1 MFPDEKAAGT
11 KILDCMDRRIQI
23 HEKHGIVRL
32 MPPDVANEE
41 LSDEDAQKYEYF
53 ITYISGVANH
63 TFDRQPKEDRLVELV
78 RLYVSDLTASSWII
92 RLHFLKNWIKS

>member
-1 MFPDEKAAGT
+1 MTRA
-11 KILDCMDRRIQI
+11 QI

-41 LSDEDAQKYEYF
+41 LSDEDAQKYEDL
-53 ITYISGVANH
+53 ITYISGAANH
-63 TFDRQPKEDRLVELV
+63 AFDRQPKEDRLVELV
-78 RLYVSDLTASSWII
+78 RLYVSDLTDEQLII